1 MLPLSASDLLPPD
14 ERLVSFYRE
23 MARRSE
29 HALLACAWTAADA
42 CEFTEL
48 SAILL
53 VLADSEPGRLLSAGK
68 QVFVSGSSSRAVQAS
83 DTRSGSFEHAVAQA
97 LRPLDAEPLHQR
109 SKLSAP
115 QADVFARAMRVFGEP
130 KQLATFMRSAVLCV
144 SDPQVFAHVAPDV
157 LGGGN
162 ELLDLATGAG
172 NTVAL
177 SVLLTHV
184 SNDQALAYAHR
195 LLPADMEAD
204 PSHGGLLGAL
214 HTAICDAPHLAEQ
227 GGILDFVNQL
237 EAKAGEAAGMAVRM
251 DLMRRY
257 LHLVNDLAQ
266 GAPSVPHLTLLAGR
280 GGLDPSSTR
289 LQGEA
294 TRAVELMRLFGE
306 PKLGP
311 SNDVRVRLLLR
322 AIGAHVAPL
331 VDALSPL
338 VKAAP
343 AERDFLYHATYFSR
357 CVDTEAF
364 KSTLQSL
371 MACGVDLDT
380 VVNGKK
386 LVRSSALRHLASQP
400 AHAGTDA
407 MLVALLELGVK
418 HDKPFDVH
426 AFASGTQ
433 AKTRWD
439 DVVRGWRAR
448 QAAVKALAGPCGES
462 LEVARP

>member
-1 MLPLSASDLLPPD
+1 MLPLSASELLPPD

-42 CEFTEL
+42 REFNEL

-53 VLADSEPGRLLSAGK
+53 VLAGSEPGRLLSARK
-68 QVFVSGSSSRAVQAS
+68 EVFVSGSSSRAVQAS
-83 DTRSGSFEHAVAQA
+83 DTRVGSFEHAVAHA
-97 LRPLDAEPLHQR
+97 LRPLGGEPLHQR
-109 SKLSAP
+109 TVLSTD
-115 QADVFARAMRVFGEP
+115 QAEVLGRAMQVFVEP
-130 KQLATFMRSAVLCV
+130 KQQSAFLRSAVLCV
-144 SDPQVFAHVAPDV
+144 SDPQVFVHVAPDV

-177 SVLLTHV
+177 STLLSHV
-184 SNDQALAYAHR
+184 SNDQALTYAHR

-204 PSHGGLLGAL
+204 PTHGGPLGAL
-214 HTAICDAPHLAEQ
+214 HPATCDETRLAEE

-237 EAKAGEAAGMAVRM
+237 EARAGEAAGMAVRM

-257 LHLVNDLAQ
+257 LHVVNDLDQ
-266 GAPSVPHLTLLAGR
+266 GVPSVPHLTLLAGR

-306 PKLGP
+306 PKLGS

-343 AERDFLYHATYFSR
+343 AERDLLYHATYVTRS
-357 CVDTEAF
+357 VDAEAF
-364 KSTLQSL
+364 KATLQSL

-380 VVNGKK
+380 IVNGKK

-407 MLVALLELGVK
+407 MLVALLELGAK
-418 HDKPFDVH
+418 YDKPFDVH
-426 AFASGTQ
+426 AFGSGP
-433 AKTRWD
+433 AAREHWG

-448 QAAVKALAGPCGES
+448 QAAVSALSGPCVDV
-462 LEVARP
+462 LEGARP